1 MKNLRK
7 SIVYT
12 GLCALT
18 LGVLTA
24 GATATKAAT
33 DDEQAQTTE
42 ATVSFTV
49 SYPVVA
55 TDEGATGADNVK
67 IVENPMGSTGT
78 INNDLDIMYVTN
90 FDFGTINYRGF
101 AQRKDASPQTFKVKE
116 NAEATTTNDLVAPL
130 GLEIVNSGNT
140 SKYKLSVVATP
151 FRAGEAVARGLTI
164 QLPSIRNINT
174 GLGSNLIQP
183 VSATPETPVNI
194 PTDGETSVDIASYT
208 NNTTNPE
215 LGVNVLAFGEMES
228 GTYKNGV
235 RLDIPTATSILT
247 TNYVSN
253 LTWTVAVDAD

>member
-24 GATATKAAT
+24 GATATKAA
-33 DDEQAQTTE
+33 DETGQAQTTK

-55 TDEGATGADNVK
+55 TDNDATGADDKETVQ
-67 IVENPMGSTGT
+67 NPMGSTGT
-78 INNDLDIMYVTN
+78 INKDLDIMYVTN

-101 AQRKDASPQTFKVKE
+101 AQKKAAAPEEFDVTPKE
-116 NAEATTTNDLVAPL
+116 GEAYKLTAPL

-164 QLPSIRNINT
+164 QLPSIHNINT

-183 VSATPETPVNI
+183 VTATPDAPVNI
-194 PTDGETSVDIASYT
+194 PTDGETSVDIATYT
-208 NNTTNPE
+208 NNTTEPE
-215 LGVNVLAFGEMES
+215 LGVNVLAFGEVT
-228 GTYKNGV
+228 GTDTYTDGV
-235 RLDIPTATSILT
+235 KLDIPKATSILT
-247 TNYVSN
+247 ANYISE